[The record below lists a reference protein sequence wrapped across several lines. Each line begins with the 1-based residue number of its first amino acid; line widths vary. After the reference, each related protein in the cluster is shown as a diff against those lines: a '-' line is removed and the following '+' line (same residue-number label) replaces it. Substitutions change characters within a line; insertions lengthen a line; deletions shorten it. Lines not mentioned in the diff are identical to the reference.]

1 MTFQTKL
8 FRATNTFHLVACG
21 YFRAM
26 IVSIGCDHAGP
37 ALKAR
42 ISEHLTAQGHEMVN
56 RGTDDTDSVDY
67 PDHAHAVA
75 DDVASGHAELGI
87 LICGSANG
95 VAMTANKHSEVRAGL
110 AWTPEIASL
119 TRQHNNANVL
129 CIPARFVSEEE
140 GLAIVDAFFEAS
152 FEGGRHERRVSKI
165 CCTVM
170 ACLAMVGS
178 VWAQSD
184 VTLDARQMRVHLSVL
199 SSDAFEGRETGE
211 AGQERAAAY
220 LEAYYS
226 SLGFEGCNDGSFFQ
240 QVPLKNTQMMGGSLM
255 VGSDTLALVDDFLVY
270 PGLEDTQWKDQPM
283 TFAGH
288 GIQTDG
294 WKDLKKFKE
303 GVLVVLDGAPASLDA
318 EGSDEAYSLRNKRQ
332 WAADAGAKAL
342 VVIMDDETYD
352 TRKSRMKRWM
362 LRKSTTLNR
371 AKDGQGTNIPT
382 LLVKESQAATWL
394 IGSKTSDW
402 AEAKARTKAFK
413 AHGLESLMAC
423 NIDQEIRV
431 YEAANVLAYLEG
443 NHPTLK
449 EELIV
454 ITSHY
459 DHVGVTDGVVYNGAD
474 DDGSGTVTV
483 MELARQFKALESE
496 GIRPKRSVLFMNVVG
511 EEKGLLGSE
520 FYADNPVFP
529 LENTVS
535 NLNIDMIGRTDEAH
549 QEDPRYVYLIGSDKL
564 SSELHAISEA
574 ANEAH
579 VGLAL
584 DYTYN
589 APDDPN
595 RFYYRSDHYN
605 FAKNNIPVIFYFT
618 GVHEDYHQPGD
629 DADKIMYDK
638 TAEIGKL
645 VFHTAWELATRKD
658 RIVVDRV
665 NDFPSDR

>member
-1 MTFQTKL
+1 MVVRLRRRRTTFQTKL
-8 FRATNTFHLVACG
+8 FWATNTFHLVACG

-110 AWTPEIASL
+110 AWTPEIALL

-140 GLAIVDAFFEAS
+140 GLAIVDAFFGAS

-240 QVPLKNTQMMGGSLM
+240 QVPLKNTQMMGGTLM
-255 VGSDTLALVDDFLVY
+255 VGLDTLRWWTIFWLPRF
-270 PGLEDTQWKDQPM
+270 GGHPM
-283 TFAGH
+283 EGSTHDVCRAWH
-288 GIQTDG
+288 STDG

-303 GVLVVLDGAPASLDA
+303 GVLVVLDGASSFSGCSGQRRGVFLEEQASVGA
-318 EGSDEAYSLRNKRQ
+318 E
-332 WAADAGAKAL
+332 AGAKAL
-342 VVIMDDETYD
+342 VVVMDDKPD
-352 TRKSRMKRWM
+352 IRKSREAVDA
-362 LRKSTTLNR
+362 SEVHH
-371 AKDGQGTNIPT
+371 A
-382 LLVKESQAATWL
+382 ESRQRRPRHQHPYPAREGIAGRSWL

-413 AHGLESLMAC
+413 AHGLESLMA
-423 NIDQEIRV
+423 
-431 YEAANVLAYLEG
+431 
-443 NHPTLK
+443 
-449 EELIV
+449 
-454 ITSHY
+454 
-459 DHVGVTDGVVYNGAD
+459 
-474 DDGSGTVTV
+474 
-483 MELARQFKALESE
+483 
-496 GIRPKRSVLFMNVVG
+496 
-511 EEKGLLGSE
+511 
-520 FYADNPVFP
+520 
-529 LENTVS
+529 
-535 NLNIDMIGRTDEAH
+535 
-549 QEDPRYVYLIGSDKL
+549 
-564 SSELHAISEA
+564 
-574 ANEAH
+574 
-579 VGLAL
+579 
-584 DYTYN
+584 
-589 APDDPN
+589 
-595 RFYYRSDHYN
+595 
-605 FAKNNIPVIFYFT
+605 
-618 GVHEDYHQPGD
+618 
-629 DADKIMYDK
+629 
-638 TAEIGKL
+638 
-645 VFHTAWELATRKD
+645 
-658 RIVVDRV
+658 
-665 NDFPSDR
+665 